1 MIAIASD
8 HAGFFMKS
16 RIIDYLVSKG
26 IQTKDF
32 GTYSYE
38 SCDYPVFAKK
48 ACSSIIKGE
57 CNIAILIC
65 GTGIGMSMVANKIKG
80 IRAAV
85 CSDEFSTE
93 FTRRHNDANVMC
105 LGARVMSVEKA
116 LRLVS
121 IFLDNQFE
129 GGKHA
134 RRVAMIEDNE
144 KK

>member
-1 MIAIASD
+1 MIALASD
-8 HAGFFMKS
+8 HAGFYMKN
-16 RIIDYLVSKG
+16 RIIKYLASKG

-32 GTYSYE
+32 GTYSEE

-48 ACSSIIKGE
+48 ACRSVTEGE
-57 CNIAILIC
+57 CEMAILVC

-121 IFLDNQFE
+121 IFISNRFE

-134 RRVAMIEDNE
+134 RRVAMIENE
-144 KK
+144 D

>member
-1 MIAIASD
+1 MTAIASD
-8 HAGFFMKS
+8 HAGFYMKN
-16 RIIDYLVSKG
+16 RINDFLSSKG
-26 IQTKDF
+26 IRTMDF
-32 GTYSYE
+32 GTYSEE

-48 ACSSIIKGE
+48 ACASVNSGE
-57 CNIAILIC
+57 CEMAILVC

-116 LRLVS
+116 LKLVG
-121 IFLDNQFE
+121 IFIDNKFD

-134 RRVAMIEDNE
+134 IRVAMIENE
-144 KK
+144 D